1 LIALRKGKKG
11 ACKWSIK
18 KGELFMTSKITEIID
33 YRVEPPADFKELW
46 DLYKALGWNS
56 LNLTAAELEQMCI
69 NSWYAIYAFKE
80 NKLIGM
86 GRVISDGVIT
96 GIICGVCV
104 LPDYQSKGIG
114 KEIISRLVQYCE
126 QKRVIPQLLCVEAL
140 EPYYEKLG
148 FKTFSL
154 GMTRGVLH

>member
-1 LIALRKGKKG
+1 
-11 ACKWSIK
+11 
-18 KGELFMTSKITEIID
+18 MTSRITKTID
-33 YRVEPPADFKELW
+33 YRVEPPVDFKELL

-56 LNLTAAELEQMCI
+56 LNLTADGLEQMCM
-69 NSWYAIYAFKE
+69 NSWYAVYAFME

-86 GRVISDGVIT
+86 GRVLSNGVIT

-104 LPDYQSKGIG
+104 LPDYQLKGIG

-126 QKRVIPQLLCVEAL
+126 QKRAIPQLLCVEAL

-148 FKTFSL
+148 FKKFSV
-154 GMTRGVLH
+154 GMTLNVKR

>member
-1 LIALRKGKKG
+1 
-11 ACKWSIK
+11 
-18 KGELFMTSKITEIID
+18 MTSRIANIID
-33 YRVEPPADFKELW
+33 YRVEPPADFKELL

-56 LNLTAAELEQMCI
+56 LNLTADGLEQMCMNI
-69 NSWYAIYAFKE
+69 WYEVYCFME

-114 KEIISRLVQYCE
+114 KEIISRLIKYCE
-126 QKRVIPQLLCVEAL
+126 QNRVIPQLLCVETL

-148 FKTFSL
+148 FKKFSA
-154 GMTRGVLH
+154 GMIRDVKR